1 MTLFYIFLA
10 AVICYALLLLF
21 KQQASLKDRVNVLER
36 EKRETEEILLRFM
49 EQVNGLTGGEE
60 HLTGG
65 EEQKTVEQSASAS
78 ADESYEMI
86 VPPDTTELPHFG
98 EPEVNLDDQPAL
110 TDVKDQLATGAD
122 IDQLARSLNRG
133 TGEVALIAKLSQKTK
148 VARR

>member
-1 MTLFYIFLA
+1 MTLFYILLA

-36 EKRETEEILLRFM
+36 EKRETEEMLLRFM

-60 HLTGG
+60 QT
-65 EEQKTVEQSASAS
+65 TVEQSASAH
-78 ADESYEMI
+78 ESYEMI
-86 VPPDTTELPHFG
+86 VPPDTTELPHFE
-98 EPEVNLDDQPAL
+98 EPEVNLDDQPVL
-110 TDVKDQLATGAD
+110 TDVKDQLAAGAD

>member
-49 EQVNGLTGGEE
+49 EQVNGLTGEG
-60 HLTGG
+60 
-65 EEQKTVEQSASAS
+65 QQMPDEQSASAR
-78 ADESYEMI
+78 ASYERV
-86 VPPDTTELPHFG
+86 VPTDTTELPQFE
-98 EPEVNLDDQPAL
+98 EPEPDPVDQPVL
-110 TDVKDQLATGAD
+110 TDVKDQLAAGAD
-122 IDQLARSLNRG
+122 IDQLARALNRG
-133 TGEVALIAKLSQKTK
+133 TGEVALIAKLSRKTK